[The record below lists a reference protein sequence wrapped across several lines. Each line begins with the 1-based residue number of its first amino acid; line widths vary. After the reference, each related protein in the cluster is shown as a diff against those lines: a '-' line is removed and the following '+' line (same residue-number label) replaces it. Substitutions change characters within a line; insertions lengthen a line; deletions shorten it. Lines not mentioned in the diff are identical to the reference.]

1 VGDVKLNTLWH
12 EELPWTGS
20 YFGNMD
26 NLLEAR
32 VSNPNVTAVFSH
44 WESTAGN
51 VIFPHQDSIMASVE
65 IAGVDTIIAV
75 FEVDYTT
82 IEEPLENV
90 VFKAYPVPTSDN
102 LNISLS
108 FPEAQQFDI
117 AMYTVQGKEVY
128 RQVYNQQALQTT
140 IDTRDLARG
149 LYVLSLE
156 GEEGS
161 KQIKVPLVD

>member
-1 VGDVKLNTLWH
+1 
-12 EELPWTGS
+12 
-20 YFGNMD
+20 
-26 NLLEAR
+26 
-32 VSNPNVTAVFSH
+32 
-44 WESTAGN
+44 
-51 VIFPHQDSIMASVE
+51 MASVE